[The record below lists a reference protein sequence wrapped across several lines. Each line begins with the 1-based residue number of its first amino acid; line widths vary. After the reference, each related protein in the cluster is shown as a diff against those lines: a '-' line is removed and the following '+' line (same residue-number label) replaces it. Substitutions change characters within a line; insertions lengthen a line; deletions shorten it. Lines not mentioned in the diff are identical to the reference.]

1 MPVTLLQIVDDA
13 KFKEFLKMPGS
24 WRVQKK
30 IKLIF
35 AEILEDITGNKAE
48 TSNTSDLHKVVTLFI
63 SKSKRNQYKKN
74 GFDKFREGEEEWMR
88 SKIMSTGH
96 ERPDELPE
104 EGKNLRF

>member
-63 SKSKRNQYKKN
+63 SKKNTHALNSPYPTNNPTTTKSLTQTLNTGETLNSSSKQ
-74 GFDKFREGEEEWMR
+74 EAAV
-88 SKIMSTGH
+88 
-96 ERPDELPE
+96 
-104 EGKNLRF
+104 

>member
-63 SKSKRNQYKKN
+63 SKKNTHALIHTISYPYIPIITHNISCYSSICCYKFAIF
-74 GFDKFREGEEEWMR
+74 G
-88 SKIMSTGH
+88 
-96 ERPDELPE
+96 
-104 EGKNLRF
+104 